1 MLWLV
6 LTVALMA
13 LSLLAL
19 IGTLLFRKRMST
31 ETARVLFGLI
41 PLELC
46 VLIFGSPALWVLL
59 FVLFR
64 FP

>member
-6 LTVALMA
+6 LTVALMV

-19 IGTLLFRKRMST
+19 MGTLVFRKRMST
-31 ETARVLFGLI
+31 ETAHVLFGLI
-41 PLELC
+41 PFELC
-46 VLIFGSPALWVLL
+46 VLIFGSPALWVLYV
-59 FVLFR
+59 VLIR